1 MACKQ
6 APANGRAPA
15 GHVGRAGPHTTWPDT
30 ESHFGRYLG
39 GEFSG
44 LLGPRA
50 HSHRVWDTRILDRA
64 KSHAVFAKDN
74 ILNHLQVGFHCP
86 QFSGLHEP
94 HRPDPGTQGGVRA
107 PVSDTRL
114 ESFWLRVTTQACAP
128 TASPPPHCCSKV
140 AGGTEASGTRSRGR
154 GGWGPAW
161 QSFCKPRRS
170 AHPVSLVW
178 PFSSQLHSFI
188 TLTSLPYHRFLNIW
202 CSVDIYSSFT

>member
-15 GHVGRAGPHTTWPDT
+15 GHVGRAGTHTTWPDT

-39 GEFSG
+39 GELSG

-128 TASPPPHCCSKV
+128 TASPPHTAAPKWLAGPRPV
-140 AGGTEASGTRSRGR
+140 GPAPGVGAGGAQPGRASANPGD
-154 GGWGPAW
+154 P
-161 QSFCKPRRS
+161 P
-170 AHPVSLVW
+170 
-178 PFSSQLHSFI
+178 
-188 TLTSLPYHRFLNIW
+188 TLSP
-202 CSVDIYSSFT
+202 